1 MSEIGANQYGKSA
14 IHIVKVDKRS
24 DRHELRD
31 LTVDIALAGDF
42 AASYT
47 DGDNSLV
54 IATDTMKNTVYAF
67 APEHLTGAIEAF
79 ALVLARHFLD
89 SPQVASA
96 SVNIAEHGW
105 ERLSGATGPAPDAF
119 RRTGG
124 ATRTA
129 SVVATASGVVVESGV
144 TDLVVMKTAKSAFT
158 GFPRDRY
165 TTLGETGD
173 RIMATKVTATWRHG
187 ASTADWDTSHAGVLA
202 TMLETFADHDSESV
216 QHSIWI
222 LGKAMLERH
231 TEIDEVRMSLPNLH
245 HWIVDLTPF
254 GGSNR
259 GEIFVATLD
268 PHGLIEATV
277 RRGTPAP

>member
-1 MSEIGANQYGKSA
+1 LSEMGANQYGKSS
-14 IHIVKVDKRS
+14 IRLVKVDKRT

-31 LTVDIALAGDF
+31 LTVDIALTGDF

-67 APEHLTGAIEAF
+67 APEHLTGPIEAF

-96 SVNIAEHGW
+96 SVHVVEHGW

-129 SVVATASGVVVESGV
+129 SVIATASGVVVDSGV
-144 TDLVVMKTAKSAFT
+144 TDLVVMKTAKSAFA

-165 TTLGETGD
+165 TTLSETGD

-187 ASTADWDTSHAGVLA
+187 GSTADWDASHAGVLA

-231 TEIDEVRMSLPNLH
+231 AEIDEVRMSLPNLH

-254 GGSNR
+254 GGTNR